1 MLCMGCVCP
10 ITRKEIKMSV
20 LKGLKPEKVF
30 AYFEKLCSV
39 PHGSGNTKI
48 ISDLC
53 VSFAKELGL
62 PYRQEPC
69 NNVVIWKKASP
80 GCENAAPIILQGHTD
95 MVCAKTDDC
104 TKDMTREGLDLVTDG
119 EWVWADKTSLG
130 GDNCIAVAMI
140 FAILADDTL
149 VHPPIEAVL
158 TVDEEVGMDGAFA
171 LDCSD
176 IKGRK
181 LLNLDSELEGVFTVS
196 CAGGL
201 HSDCFLPAESTPVS
215 GMDVFSLT
223 VAGLQGG
230 HSGADIHLG
239 RGSGNRLM
247 GRTLCT
253 ALEKFPGL
261 RLVKFAGGQFDN
273 VICSRCDAVVAL
285 PAGTGDDFAAFVR
298 EFDGILKNEYAVT
311 DPGVT
316 LTCTAAS
323 ADTAVSAERTATLLR
338 TLVALPQGVEAM
350 DTDFPG
356 LVQTSLNM
364 GVTKLDETGLRI
376 SFSIR
381 SSIAS
386 RKMMLSQRVRAVITL
401 AGGTVTEGGVYP
413 GWQYKRESQ
422 FRDTLLAAYK
432 DLTGKDGVV
441 EATHGGL
448 ECGLL
453 MEKLPGLDAVSVGPD
468 LFDVHSVRERL
479 NVASTERT
487 YALVCEL
494 LRRSV

>member
-1 MLCMGCVCP
+1 MA
-10 ITRKEIKMSV
+10 V

-53 VSFAKELGL
+53 VSFAEELGL
-62 PYRQEPC
+62 KYRQEPC
-69 NNVVIWKKASP
+69 NNVVIWKPASP
-80 GCENAAPIILQGHTD
+80 GCESAEPIILQGHID

-104 TKDMTREGLDLVTDG
+104 TKDMTREGLDLMTDG

-140 FAILADDTL
+140 LAILSDDAL
-149 VHPPIEAVL
+149 VHPPIEAVF

-176 IKGRK
+176 LKGKK
-181 LLNLDSELEGVFTVS
+181 LLNLDSELEG
-196 CAGGL
+196 
-201 HSDCFLPAESTPVS
+201 
-215 GMDVFSLT
+215 
-223 VAGLQGG
+223 
-230 HSGADIHLG
+230 GADIHLG
-239 RGSGNRLM
+239 RGSANRLM
-247 GRTLCT
+247 GRVLAS

-261 RLVKFAGGQFDN
+261 RLAAISGGQFDN

-285 PAGTGDDFAAFVR
+285 PTGSGAAFTAFIR
-298 EFDGILKNEYAVT
+298 EFDAALKNEYAVT

-316 LTCTAAS
+316 LTCAA
-323 ADTAVSAERTATLLR
+323 AEAAKAVSAERTATL
-338 TLVALPQGVEAM
+338 VQALAAMPQGVEAM

-364 GVTKLDETGLRI
+364 GVVKLNGDGLHI
-376 SFSIR
+376 TFSIR

-386 RKMMLSQRVRAVITL
+386 RKLMLAQRVRAVAAL
-401 AGGTVTEGGVYP
+401 AGGTVAERGVYP
-413 GWQYKRESQ
+413 GWQYKRESK
-422 FRDTLLAAYK
+422 FRETLLAAYK

-453 MEKLPGLDAVSVGPD
+453 MEKIPGLDAVSMGPE
-468 LFDVHSVRERL
+468 LHDVHSVRERL
-479 NVASTERT
+479 NVPSTERT
-487 YALVCEL
+487 YELVCEL
-494 LRRSV
+494 LRRSC